1 MIPLVALPVAPH
13 TMLALL
19 QFIEQSGALLTP
31 GDVADKAI
39 HGWLDSRRAEAER
52 PALPV
57 LRGYQWKSL
66 FLPEGTRLRVW
77 CRSEHGYAEVIG
89 DRLMFN
95 GRSVSPNQFVA
106 ACSDTVR
113 NAWVEINVL
122 MPGEKSWKL
131 ASVRRREIAAAAKLA
146 GAHIVTPTTPP
157 SPPPSP
163 PPAGTPP
170 AITPHDSADQP
181 DDDGFGNP
189 LPVRHGRLAN
199 HVPSSGYTE
208 GRRGNVADRRDP
220 NAPLDRR
227 EY

>member
-19 QFIEQSGALLTP
+19 QFIEQSHAPLTP
-31 GDVADKAI
+31 DELADEAI
-39 HGWLDSRRAEAER
+39 HAWLESRRMEAER

-77 CRSEHGYAEVIG
+77 CRSENGYAEVIG
-89 DRLMFN
+89 DGLMY
-95 GRSVSPNQFVA
+95 
-106 ACSDTVR
+106 
-113 NAWVEINVL
+113 
-122 MPGEKSWKL
+122 
-131 ASVRRREIAAAAKLA
+131 
-146 GAHIVTPTTPP
+146 
-157 SPPPSP
+157 
-163 PPAGTPP
+163 
-170 AITPHDSADQP
+170 DSAEEP
-181 DDDGFGNP
+181 EDDGFGNP
-189 LPVRHGRLAN
+189 LPVRHGRLAS
-199 HVPSSGYTE
+199 HVLSSGYTE